1 MKKTNNKL
9 MKELR
14 LIKWE
19 NIITIIMIIID
30 IFAII
35 HHIELNGFY
44 IELVLEIV
52 FNLFAI
58 LMIRL
63 FVKDYRK
70 DRKLFD

>member
-1 MKKTNNKL
+1 MKKTINKI
-9 MKELR
+9 MKELKT
-14 LIKWE
+14 IKWE
-19 NIITIIMIIID
+19 NIITITMIIID

-52 FNLFAI
+52 FNLVTI
-58 LMIRL
+58 LIIRL

>member
-1 MKKTNNKL
+1 MKKTNNNRKIN
-9 MKELR
+9 LR
-14 LIKWE
+14 VYKWE
-19 NIITIIMIIID
+19 NLITIIMIIID
-30 IFAII
+30 IMSIQ